1 MDKKNFYL
9 DMYKNFVLTLLL
21 ILIIV
26 FYLDISSKL
35 DSISST
41 IDSRGEINSES
52 ESLKSFVD
60 DFSEK
65 VYNASLASANRDG
78 LTADL
83 LNLAAM
89 AQQYYRKPSN
99 LGGGGNSFLEWSIPE
114 SLENTGNGK
123 YLAKISSDRIILIGI
138 GISLFMST
146 LFSKPVYNLV
156 DGTREVK
163 NGNFNYRI
171 DLFSNDELGDLTLAF
186 NDMADGL
193 RKKEVIQESFGRYV
207 TPEIV
212 DMIVLLINIEI

>member
-41 IDSRGEINSES
+41 EESIKSVIEQKMLGIIDSRGEINSES

-138 GISLFMST
+138 GNEIGEDEVENVKITMIISS
-146 LFSKPVYNLV
+146 
-156 DGTREVK
+156 D
-163 NGNFNYRI
+163 RI
-171 DLFSNDELGDLTLAF
+171 LDRSVEN
-186 NDMADGL
+186 
-193 RKKEVIQESFGRYV
+193 
-207 TPEIV
+207 
-212 DMIVLLINIEI
+212 